1 MLGNNLRLI
10 NRGLCCI
17 CRIEYYSDIQND
29 EHGPIRKN
37 IHIIFLRFYNNCK
50 SKVLFTSNIQICVWI
65 CTEVMWEAASLLTRF
80 MLEEWGCGEY
90 ETEHSLSAYLII
102 HLCMKHALLL
112 FHFHCGTLTTK
123 KILKLGKQSKR

>member
-1 MLGNNLRLI
+1 M
-10 NRGLCCI
+10 
-17 CRIEYYSDIQND
+17 
-29 EHGPIRKN
+29 
-37 IHIIFLRFYNNCK
+37 
-50 SKVLFTSNIQICVWI
+50 FTSNIQICVWI
-65 CTEVMWEAASLLTRF
+65 VTELMWEAASPLTRF

-112 FHFHCGTLTTK
+112 FHFHCGTLIKYRPTATK